1 MLILGIESSCDETGI
16 ALYDSEQGLLAHQL
30 YSQIAV
36 HAEYGGVVPELASRD
51 HIRKALPLIR
61 ESLKESGKQMSDIEG
76 IAYTRGPGASFHCSC
91 GGSEGARYLG
101 LDFRNI
107 EKEDTSTMGRNDQL
121 FFYRVNKEVMDRD
134 GRQSGAKGVPFFTA
148 VQTHVNSEV
157 IADIDDFGM
166 SWIFVDDIDSCL
178 RKAI

>member
-1 MLILGIESSCDETGI
+1 
-16 ALYDSEQGLLAHQL
+16 
-30 YSQIAV
+30 
-36 HAEYGGVVPELASRD
+36 
-51 HIRKALPLIR
+51 
-61 ESLKESGKQMSDIEG
+61 
-76 IAYTRGPGASFHCSC
+76 
-91 GGSEGARYLG
+91 
-101 LDFRNI
+101 
-107 EKEDTSTMGRNDQL
+107 MGRNDQL